1 MKGQPQPPSAAPE
14 EGPSAPLRRHSS
26 RRLPARGGR
35 GSSLVSRFPPTG
47 GVGEEKRQLQP
58 PGSGERPGASRRRRG
73 RGERWARQVPVAVAA
88 SGGERGRR
96 WARLPVPSARGES
109 GWGKRGQSV
118 SPAGNATG
126 FGLQPAG
133 GTPPAARGGNGR
145 AGPGRSPWRRA
156 ERADPRPGADPGAAI
171 GPSYAWPSA
180 PGRARCGPA
189 ASRPAEAARGTSQV
203 TVTESQAQ
211 RRSRAPRVPAL
222 ASSSDI

>member
-58 PGSGERPGASRRRRG
+58 PGSGERPGASRRG

-133 GTPPAARGGNGR
+133 GTPPPPPPPREAGTGAQGRGGLPGGARSELTLARGRTPGQRSGR
-145 AGPGRSPWRRA
+145 ATRGRRPRA
-156 ERADPRPGADPGAAI
+156 ERGAGPPPPALPRPP
-171 GPSYAWPSA
+171 
-180 PGRARCGPA
+180 
-189 ASRPAEAARGTSQV
+189 EAL
-203 TVTESQAQ
+203 
-211 RRSRAPRVPAL
+211 PKLP
-222 ASSSDI
+222 